1 MSQEQPAGTT
11 WQAGAARSDS
21 ARPEPGR
28 EPGAEPRLSGA
39 QVEMLR
45 VLAAA

>member
-1 MSQEQPAGTT
+1 VPAGVGTGLLLA
-11 WQAGAARSDS
+11 WWLGAVAAR
-21 ARPEPGR
+21 
-28 EPGAEPRLSGA
+28 RLSGA